1 MKNYFTKKNL
11 LIAGGILLLALLA
24 NNARAAEV
32 SGMAGVQSDYI
43 YRGINQSQGPSAWA
57 GLQLNM
63 DSGLYAGAWVGQ
75 VEFDGS
81 EASEETDWYAGFSK
95 SLGGVDLD
103 LMYIDYGY
111 RGDSNLDFEEVGLN
125 IGLFDNK
132 VNLIH
137 FVGMDDASDY
147 SEVQLS
153 MFKAADI
160 SYGFVSDVGSNWSIS
175 RSMEFLGGEVEIG
188 YSEFIADD
196 GNLLVE
202 DEDQFFIGY
211 SRKLF

>member
-1 MKNYFTKKNL
+1 MKHYFTKKNL
-11 LIAGGILLLALLA
+11 LIAGGILLVALLA

-32 SGMAGVQSDYI
+32 SGVAGAQSDYI
-43 YRGINQSQGPSAWA
+43 YRGMNQSQGPSAWA
-57 GLQLNM
+57 NLQVDM
-63 DSGLYAGAWVGQ
+63 DSGLYGGVWVGQ

-81 EASEETDWYAGFSK
+81 DASEEMDWYAGFSK
-95 SLGGVDLD
+95 AIGGVNVDV
-103 LMYIDYGY
+103 MYIDYGY
-111 RGDSNLDFEEVGLN
+111 RGDSNLDFEEVGIN

-132 VNLIH
+132 VNLH
-137 FVGMDDASDY
+137 HYVGMDDALDY
-147 SEVQLS
+147 SEVELS

-160 SYGFVSDVGSNWSIS
+160 SYGFVSDVGTNWSIS
-175 RSMEFLGGEVEIG
+175 RSMELLGGEVELG

-196 GNLLVE
+196 NSDLL